1 MQAVDI
7 SQTIVPKSDQ
17 LNADDLLA
25 CTKEITVT
33 EVKLTDSEQQPV
45 SIHYNGDDDRPY
57 KPCKSMRRVL
67 IAAWGPR
74 ADQWTG
80 RSMRLYCDPDV
91 KFGGSAVGGI
101 RISHL
106 SHIDQPKTYMLTV
119 TRGRRSGYTVKTME
133 AEQKPPLPDDLFNE
147 KLPSITEWI
156 KNGDGTPEQA
166 IVRLSTYGEMTKQQR
181 ETVRSIENPT
191 E

>member
-33 EVKLTDSEQQPV
+33 EVKLADSEQQPV

-74 ADQWTG
+74 ADQWNG

-106 SHIDQPKTYMLTV
+106 SHIDQPKTFMLTV
-119 TRGRRSGYTVKTME
+119 TRGRKSGYTVKPME

-166 IVRLSTYGEMTKQQR
+166 IVRLSTYGEMTKEQR
-181 ETVRSIENPT
+181 ETVRAIEC
-191 E
+191 